1 MLFINNFT
9 LFIENKYGVGPD
21 IASYYRTWIGVLR
34 VILQFFLIKAILT
47 RLGENKSLKSGI
59 MALLICMVGLV
70 FSWAYLIAFI
80 PLIFLSYGTGIV
92 RPILT
97 SKLTKSVDQ
106 TESATILG
114 ISNALNSL
122 GQIVTPIAGGTILL
136 FLNPNVLPLLSS
148 IGFLITF
155 LVAMKIE

>member
-1 MLFINNFT
+1 
-9 LFIENKYGVGPD
+9 
-21 IASYYRTWIGVLR
+21 
-34 VILQFFLIKAILT
+34 
-47 RLGENKSLKSGI
+47 
-59 MALLICMVGLV
+59 
-70 FSWAYLIAFI
+70 
-80 PLIFLSYGTGIV
+80 
-92 RPILT
+92 
-97 SKLTKSVDQ
+97 VDQ